1 MATKAKHEE
10 GDLHGC
16 QGESNH
22 RFLRF
27 FFEICKIG
35 DEFVIAVATYVQFN
49 KSTTLC
55 AMDWPID

>member
-1 MATKAKHEE
+1 MDMKAKHEE
-10 GDLHGC
+10 GALHGC

-55 AMDWPID
+55 AIDWPID